1 MMKAMATET
10 SPSQPRPAA
19 HLKSLAIVAG
29 AVILGISIAASAAI
43 QTEPSNEGSSSVFPA
58 YSIRF
63 LFVIVLIGLSVYLLR
78 SKRAKA
84 KPAHPHK
91 QSRVEPAATGAAAT
105 QAVEAASSERRSA
118 NERREV
124 GDRRHAHDRRKASD
138 HRSQLEGV
146 QTFENPAEPAAAV
159 YGPYQIGQEVSK
171 LAVGKPHRSEL
182 LASRT
187 PEDRRAVEASLI
199 KALAS
204 ANTSADGRQRLLQAL
219 EEYGFVARQNALL
232 LMGHDALE
240 RSSAARVL
248 GQIKSPSSLPFLI
261 EALHDGDPVVRKQTV
276 ASLGSLQMPAAIGA
290 LLDLAGRHPDIP
302 AALLSETL
310 NSCSVDTLSF
320 PHSPEFG
327 AAVSH
332 DDGAGEFAGP
342 ESATFDLLPGSDD
355 EAITQVIAQL
365 EGSDVPTRISI
376 AQQLALH
383 RVQVSVS
390 ALTSLVLEDPEPTV
404 RWAAVGS
411 LGSIDHES
419 AFAAIL
425 IGLGDDSPTVR
436 AAAARTLT
444 SVHFNRAAAYVR
456 VMETADGETLRRVA
470 RACVNT
476 GIVSQA
482 TNRLASEDRRQA
494 YEAFSI
500 FSLLARAQETPPI
513 LTVIESHAD
522 PEVRLTAVRVL
533 NLAGQDSVL
542 PRLRELATH
551 ENLPESVRTAVLET
565 LYKLEQDKAAFGPE
579 APSLEMKPPALDLEP
594 ASVAHDQGV
603 LEAGV
608 SDNEPVF
615 LHNSP

>member
-1 MMKAMATET
+1 MMKAMPTET
-10 SPSQPRPAA
+10 SPSHPRPAA

-29 AVILGISIAASAAI
+29 AVIFGISIAASAAI
-43 QTEPSNEGSSSVFPA
+43 QTPADESSSSVFFA
-58 YSIRF
+58 YGATF
-63 LFVIVLIGLSVYLLR
+63 LLVIVLIGLFVYRFR
-78 SKRAKA
+78 SKRAQA
-84 KPAHPHK
+84 KPAQPGK
-91 QSRVEPAATGAAAT
+91 QTRVEPAATGAAAT
-105 QAVEAASSERRSA
+105 QAVAVASSERRSA

-124 GDRRHAHDRRKASD
+124 GDRRHAHDRRKAFD
-138 HRSQLEGV
+138 RRSQLNGV
-146 QTFENPAEPAAAV
+146 PTWENPDAPEAAV

-187 PEDRRAVEASLI
+187 PEDRSAVEASLI
-199 KALAS
+199 KALVS
-204 ANTSADGRQRLLQAL
+204 SNTSADGRQRLLQAL

-232 LMGHDALE
+232 LMGHDAWE

-261 EALHDGDPVVRKQTV
+261 EALHDEDSVVRNQAV

-342 ESATFDLLPGSDD
+342 ESGAFDLLPGSDD
-355 EAITQVIAQL
+355 GAITQAIAQL

-404 RWAAVGS
+404 RWAALGS

-419 AFAAIL
+419 GFAAIL

-476 GIVSQA
+476 GIVAQA
-482 TNRLASEDRRQA
+482 TDRLASEDRRQA

-500 FSLLARAQETPPI
+500 FSLLARAQETQPI

-533 NLAGQDSVL
+533 NLTGQDSVL

-551 ENLPESVRTAVLET
+551 ENLPERVRTAVLET
-565 LYKLEQDKAAFGPE
+565 LYKLEQHKAAFEPE
-579 APSLEMKPPALDLEP
+579 APSLEMNPPALDLEP
-594 ASVAHDQGV
+594 YSVEQDHGV
-603 LEAGV
+603 LEGQV
-608 SDNEPVF
+608 SDNEPLF